1 MNVCGGIH
9 DLRKKVVKKY
19 RNSKKNYLTIKK
31 KKFFNVVYVGAYKS
45 KRHRFLAPGDFGP
58 VS

>member
-31 KKFFNVVYVGAYKS
+31 KSFLMSSMLELTNQ
-45 KRHRFLAPGDFGP
+45 RDRFLAPGDFGP

>member
-9 DLRKKVVKKY
+9 DLSKKY

-31 KKFFNVVYVGAYKS
+31 PTFFNVVYVGAYKS
-45 KRHRFLAPGDFGP
+45 KRHGFLAPGDFGP